1 MYNNHQ
7 CYYAL
12 RFPSFKRVCAG
23 KTIKKTSLFVNNM
36 AAEPYVHVKSVN
48 RLHSRRHLVA
58 KDGKS
63 SLGVERISH
72 PSLKPP
78 SVLSCTYYCDPPH
91 SIALNNIKSGSAARY
106 CLLKVVFACFE
117 LSA

>member
-1 MYNNHQ
+1 MQEKNE
-7 CYYAL
+7 
-12 RFPSFKRVCAG
+12 K
-23 KTIKKTSLFVNNM
+23 ISLFVNNA

-63 SLGVERISH
+63 SLGVERTSR

-78 SVLSCTYYCDPPH
+78 SVLSCTYHRDPPH
-91 SIALNNIKSGSAARY
+91 SIALNDKKKAVRQRDT
-106 CLLKVVFACFE
+106 AC
-117 LSA
+117 

>member
-1 MYNNHQ
+1 MLEKNE
-7 CYYAL
+7 
-12 RFPSFKRVCAG
+12 
-23 KTIKKTSLFVNNM
+23 KKNSLFVNNT

-63 SLGVERISH
+63 SLGVERTSR

-78 SVLSCTYYCDPPH
+78 SVLSCTYHRDPPH
-91 SIALNNIKSGSAARY
+91 SIALNDNKSGLAARY